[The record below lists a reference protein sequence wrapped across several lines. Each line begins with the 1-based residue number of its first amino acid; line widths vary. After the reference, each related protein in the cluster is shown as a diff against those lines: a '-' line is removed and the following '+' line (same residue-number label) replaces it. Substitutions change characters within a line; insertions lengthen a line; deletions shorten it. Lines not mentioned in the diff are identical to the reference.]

1 MAVDEYKPLQQFLD
15 LPAGR
20 ELAYVLMAGYP
31 GYKPRRIP
39 ERKVLNVEWR

>member
-15 LPAGR
+15 LPVGR

-31 GYKPRRIP
+31 GYKPRKIP
-39 ERKVLNVEWR
+39 ERKVLKVEWR